1 MIDIV
6 LKCLIKLGKQKSL
19 DEKYGINRR
28 EDFVNMY
35 KSFIL
40 MDYIN
45 LNGSN
50 KCTLTK
56 FNCTECNNKLII
68 KTKFN

>member
-40 MDYIN
+40 MDYLN
-45 LNGSN
+45 LNGTNS
-50 KCTLTK
+50 CTLKK
-56 FNCTECNNKLII
+56 FDCTECNNKLII